1 MKWTEVTVWTSHE
14 ASEAVSELL
23 TRLGAA
29 GVAIEDRNDLDV
41 VRNNPYGNWYE
52 VTDDL
57 VPAEGARVSAYFPE
71 LVDVASLVNKIKQ
84 ELAAFTGY
92 GLDPGRGEVATREV
106 DEEDW
111 ANAWKQFFKPVR
123 VTDRL
128 TIKPTWEPYEA
139 APGEIII
146 ELDPG
151 MAFGTG
157 THPTTVLCL
166 RMLEKW
172 LPANARVVD
181 VGTGTAI
188 LSIACAKLGAEQVL
202 ALDLDPVAVKVA
214 RENVAQ
220 NHVDDRVAVRAN
232 DLLRGIDGPF
242 SLVVANILADI
253 VVRMIPDACRV
264 LEPGGLFIA
273 SGIIQEKADWVRGQ
287 MEQQGFAVREM
298 LTEQDWTV
306 LVAEK
311 TPLGG
316 KNGL

>member
-1 MKWTEVTVWTSHE
+1 MKWTEIAVWTTPE

-29 GVAIEDRNDLDV
+29 GVAIEDPNDIEG
-41 VRNNPYGNWYE
+41 VRRNPYGNWYE

-57 VPAEGARVSAYFPE
+57 LPKEGARVSAYFSE
-71 LVDVASLVNKIKQ
+71 LVDISSFVEHIKK
-84 ELAAFTGY
+84 ELDSFKEY
-92 GLDPGRGEVATREV
+92 GLDPGRGDVETREV

-123 VTDRL
+123 VTERL
-128 TIKPTWEPYEA
+128 TIKPTWENYTP
-139 APGEIII
+139 APGEQII

-172 LPANARVVD
+172 MPAGARVVD
-181 VGTGTAI
+181 VGTGTAV
-188 LSIACAKLGAEQVL
+188 LSIAAAKLGAEHVL

-214 RENVAQ
+214 KENVAQ
-220 NHVDDRVAVRAN
+220 NHEENRVSVRTN
-232 DLLRGIDGPF
+232 DLLTGVEGSF

-253 VVRMIPDACRV
+253 VARMIPDAYKV
-264 LEPGGLFIA
+264 LDNNGIFIA
-273 SGIIQEKADWVRGQ
+273 SGIIREKANWVMDQ
-287 MEQQGFAVREM
+287 MEQYGFKMKEVVE
-298 LTEQDWTV
+298 ENDWAV
-306 LVAEK
+306 LVAIK
-311 TPLGG
+311 PVS
-316 KNGL
+316 

>member
-29 GVAIEDRNDLDV
+29 GVAIEDPNDLEH

-52 VTDDL
+52 VADDL
-57 VPAEGARVSAYFPE
+57 LPAEGARVSAYFSE
-71 LVDVASLVNKIKQ
+71 LVDTGSFVETIKN
-84 ELAAFTGY
+84 ELAAFAGY
-92 GLDPGRGEVATREV
+92 GLDPGRGEIETREV

-123 VTDRL
+123 VTGRL
-128 TIKPTWEPYEA
+128 TIKPTWESYEPG
-139 APGEIII
+139 PGEEMI

-172 LPANARVVD
+172 LPANARVAD
-181 VGTGTAI
+181 VGTGTAV
-188 LSIACAKLGAEQVL
+188 LAIACAKLGAERVL

-220 NHVDDRVAVRAN
+220 NGVEDRVSVRAN
-232 DLLRGIDGPF
+232 DLLNGVEGPF
-242 SLVVANILADI
+242 SVVAANILAEI
-253 VVRMIPDACRV
+253 VVRMIPDAYRV
-264 LEPGGLFIA
+264 LEENGVFIA
-273 SGIIQEKADWVRGQ
+273 SGIIKEKAEWVASELARH
-287 MEQQGFAVREM
+287 GFAVRESRI
-298 LTEQDWTV
+298 EQDWTV

-311 TPLGG
+311 TG
-316 KNGL
+316 K